1 MDNSFFKRFAN
12 VTRIKSDDFEFVRM
26 VGKNIRYDNWAFL
39 FFISNNGKRFLAD
52 IDVVSARF
60 VFDFINNK
68 MSEFIPPEIL
78 IESESDI
85 DEWKATH
92 NVAGHGY
99 AYEKNFKEFR

>member
-26 VGKNIRYDNWAFL
+26 GGKNIRYDNWAFL

-85 DEWKATH
+85 NE
-92 NVAGHGY
+92 
-99 AYEKNFKEFR
+99 